1 MSLQMTIYQYDGPS
15 PTNMNPPVL
24 VELSAA
30 LVSRLSYISKNATPV
45 TVLVPL
51 AQAPPWKVTETV

>member
-1 MSLQMTIYQYDGPS
+1 MTIYQYDGPR
-15 PTNMNPPVL
+15 PVNRNPPVL

-30 LVSRLSYISKNATPV
+30 LVSRRSYTSKNATPV

-51 AQAPPWKVTETV
+51 AQGPPWKVTETV